1 MSVTGEAAGMDPSLS
16 NSIQL
21 ATLASVM
28 SGAIF
33 GDHCS
38 PISDTTIMSSTA
50 TAADHVDH
58 VRTQLPYALV
68 CAGVAI
74 LVGYLPAGFGFSP
87 WPGLIVG
94 SGLLLGILYL
104 IGRRATA
111 EIAE

>member
-1 MSVTGEAAGMDPSLS
+1 
-16 NSIQL
+16 
-21 ATLASVM
+21 M

-58 VRTQLPYALV
+58 VRTQLPYALL

-74 LVGYLPAGFGFSP
+74 VVGYLQAGFGVSP
-87 WPGLIVG
+87 WIGIPVG
-94 SGLLLGILYL
+94 IALLLGTLFL
-104 IGRRATA
+104 VGRRAA
-111 EIAE
+111 AR